1 FTMIAQGGGTIEFNA
16 ANTFLTNT
24 AGSWMR
30 IDGGTTVRVNAVA
43 NGGVASPLGQASA
56 TAAQLRINGGTIDYV
71 GTGHSTN
78 RLFALTANSAITSNG
93 TGALAYTGTGNIA
106 YTTTSNVASNGR
118 ILTLG
123 GANAADN
130 TFRPNLVDGTTA
142 SGLTKTGTGLWIV
155 SGTNTYTGNTTVSGG
170 TLVVPAT
177 GALPGW
183 NSVGRWSV
191 ASGAALGIGNS
202 FTDANIAT
210 LFGTG
215 NFLSGGS
222 FGFSTAA
229 GNRTFS
235 ENLADTVAGP
245 LGLVKSQANTL
256 TLGGT
261 NTYTGGTRI
270 DGGAVIVNGSL
281 GTGTVSLGFGTTLRG
296 SGTIAGTIAGSGTVS
311 VGNSPGILTAVSV
324 DPTGGLGWDFEIT
337 GSAPAWATP
346 TASVNDVLRLTDAT
360 SPFTSSLTGA
370 NAVDFLFALPG
381 ADPISAGTYTVG
393 LFTDRA
399 TNFAAD
405 VANAAVEFW
414 VLGEFGSLGDRQQFN
429 VGAGGSPVWYT
440 RMAAYDSALS
450 ASLSVV
456 PMTADFGSGNVSGF
470 STSVVVVPE
479 PASLVLAGLGLALA
493 GAAAYCRRS
502 YML

>member
-1 FTMIAQGGGTIEFNA
+1 MCSQRQANKTARVRQSAWIVSAALICLCWPGMTSAQVTLRVKAGTGTSLATGASRVGNTAPISTTGAQWTSTSLGGPLTLGTASTWALVDVQGATSDFTISGSQLTIEAGNLGGTASVGFNLPTAAGVDVTFDNAARIGGGQLWRVFPGRTLTVNGVLSSGIATNSTTFSMIAQGGGTIELNA
-16 ANTFLTNT
+16 ANTFLNNT

-30 IDGGTTVRVNAVA
+30 IDGGTTVRVNAMA

-106 YTTTSNVASNGR
+106 YTTAANVASNGR

-130 TFRPNLVDGTTA
+130 TFRPNLVDGTTG

-170 TLVVPAT
+170 TLIVPAT
-177 GALPGW
+177 GGLPGW
-183 NSVGRWSV
+183 NSAGRWSV

-235 ENLADTVAGP
+235 ENLADRRAPTPWAFSPTEPQNFQRKWQTRPWNTGCSGNSVASATASSST
-245 LGLVKSQANTL
+245 SQPRATP
-256 TLGGT
+256 
-261 NTYTGGTRI
+261 
-270 DGGAVIVNGSL
+270 
-281 GTGTVSLGFGTTLRG
+281 
-296 SGTIAGTIAGSGTVS
+296 SGT
-311 VGNSPGILTAVSV
+311 
-324 DPTGGLGWDFEIT
+324 
-337 GSAPAWATP
+337 PAWRP
-346 TASVNDVLRLTDAT
+346 MIR
-360 SPFTSSLTGA
+360 PFPQA
-370 NAVDFLFALPG
+370 
-381 ADPISAGTYTVG
+381 
-393 LFTDRA
+393 
-399 TNFAAD
+399 
-405 VANAAVEFW
+405 
-414 VLGEFGSLGDRQQFN
+414 
-429 VGAGGSPVWYT
+429 
-440 RMAAYDSALS
+440 
-450 ASLSVV
+450 
-456 PMTADFGSGNVSGF
+456 
-470 STSVVVVPE
+470 
-479 PASLVLAGLGLALA
+479 
-493 GAAAYCRRS
+493 CRS
-502 YML
+502 CP